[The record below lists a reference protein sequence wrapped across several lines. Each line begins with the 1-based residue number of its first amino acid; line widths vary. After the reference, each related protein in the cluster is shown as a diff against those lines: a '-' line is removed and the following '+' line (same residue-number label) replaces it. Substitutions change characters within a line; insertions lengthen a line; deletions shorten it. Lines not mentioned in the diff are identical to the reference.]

1 MVADP
6 QGHGVMHPGDPLRQ
20 HVLVR
25 YQPGVGPR
33 PGAAH
38 AVEPDFREVVEQEVE
53 LADVIGDQDQP
64 LVDRARLDRQ
74 QTVHGF
80 FVPRVTAQAPDRLGW
95 VGNYRT
101 GSNFTRSLLHTPVAH
116 H

>member
-1 MVADP
+1 MVTDP
-6 QGHGVMHPGDPLRQ
+6 QGYGVMNPGNPLRQ

-25 YQPGVGPR
+25 HQPGVRTR

-38 AVEPDFREVVEQEVE
+38 TVEPDFREILKQEVE
-53 LADVIGDQDQP
+53 LADIVGDQDQP

-74 QTVHGF
+74 QAIHRF
-80 FVPRVTAQAPDRLGW
+80 LVPGITAQAPDGLGW
-95 VGNYRT
+95 VGNHRT
-101 GSNFTRSLLHTPVAH
+101 GPNFTRGLLHTPTAH